1 MWPQGRL
8 YAAEVHLGELS
19 CWRLSAD
26 HSSCRSFWKG
36 GSEWRNATS
45 TMWDALREGPPE
57 QTLGVQG
64 SESRRHVEEISQ
76 REQTH
81 KTLSVAVTDASRSS
95 EEPRGAGAESGQ
107 PGRRRGPDL

>member
-1 MWPQGRL
+1 MITLPVDPSG
-8 YAAEVHLGELS
+8 
-19 CWRLSAD
+19 
-26 HSSCRSFWKG
+26 KG
-36 GSEWRNATS
+36 GLSGAMPRLPCGMRSGKA
-45 TMWDALREGPPE
+45 PPE